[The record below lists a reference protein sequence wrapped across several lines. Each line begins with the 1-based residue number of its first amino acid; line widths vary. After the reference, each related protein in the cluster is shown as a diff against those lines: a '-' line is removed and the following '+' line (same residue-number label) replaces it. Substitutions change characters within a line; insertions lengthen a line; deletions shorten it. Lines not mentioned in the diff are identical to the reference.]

1 MLSYNFQMLED
12 DDPWQANCDNIRILD
27 DGSVRGSVQQDGYAT
42 APAAAVAKQNQQLN
56 YAVDS
61 PNKRYVERPKKG
73 PPYLDSPVNR
83 FSNSPI
89 VVNKRQSNPDRVIF
103 SKSTINTHS
112 TPTISRTRLS
122 SRSSSQRSRFT
133 STGSDFRDTV
143 SRQPSFSFT
152 LLMTIVFWC
161 SAVIHGPL
169 SSVKAHSCLP
179 VNNHFFLIGTVLSNI
194 AGIIACIV
202 THRFV
207 GKLSVTII
215 VALTSLGTILLTYF
229 VALLAFS
236 HASESSE
243 QSLIFSKAGEFL
255 GVSLFASCRET
266 RCNGRFSR
274 SRELVSCEQGYID
287 Q

>member
-1 MLSYNFQMLED
+1 MLED
-12 DDPWQANCDNIRILD
+12 DDPWQANCDNVRILD

-42 APAAAVAKQNQQLN
+42 AAAAAIVKHNHQHVS
-56 YAVDS
+56 YPVDS
-61 PNKRYVERPKKG
+61 PNKRYTESPTRKA

-83 FSNSPI
+83 FSNSPM
-89 VVNKRQSNPDRVIF
+89 VVSKRQNDPDRVTF
-103 SKSTINTHS
+103 SKSATINTHS
-112 TPTISRTRLS
+112 APTPTRVPRPS

-133 STGSDFRDTV
+133 STGSDFRETV
-143 SRQPSFSFT
+143 NRQPSFSFT

-179 VNNHFFLIGTVLSNI
+179 VSNHFFLVGTVLSNT

-202 THRFV
+202 THRCV
-207 GKLSVTII
+207 GKLSITII

-243 QSLIFSKAGEFL
+243 QSLIFSKAGELL
-255 GVSLFASCRET
+255 GVS
-266 RCNGRFSR
+266 N
-274 SRELVSCEQGYID
+274 
-287 Q
+287 

>member
-1 MLSYNFQMLED
+1 MLED
-12 DDPWQANCDNIRILD
+12 DDPWQANCDNVRILD
-27 DGSVRGSVQQDGYAT
+27 DGSVRGSVQQDGYST
-42 APAAAVAKQNQQLN
+42 AAAAAAARHNQHVN
-56 YAVDS
+56 YSMES
-61 PNKRYVERPKKG
+61 PKKRYVESPTRKVPT
-73 PPYLDSPVNR
+73 YLESPVNR
-83 FSNSPI
+83 FSNSPV
-89 VVNKRQSNPDRVIF
+89 VVNKKHSDADRVTF
-103 SKSTINTHS
+103 SKSTVSNTHHS

-133 STGSDFRDTV
+133 STGSDFRETV

-179 VNNHFFLIGTVLSNI
+179 VSNPFFLVGSLLSNV
-194 AGIIACIV
+194 AGIIACLV

-207 GKLSVTII
+207 GKLSITII

-243 QSLIFSKAGEFL
+243 QSLIFSKAGELL
-255 GVSLFASCRET
+255 GVSFIDILTFMMWCRY
-266 RCNGRFSR
+266 RQHLCSDPSMHDF
-274 SRELVSCEQGYID
+274 
-287 Q
+287 

>member
-1 MLSYNFQMLED
+1 MLED

-42 APAAAVAKQNQQLN
+42 AAAAATAAAKHNQHLN
-56 YAVDS
+56 FSSDS
-61 PNKRYVERPKKG
+61 PNKRYTKSPRKI
-73 PPYLDSPVNR
+73 PPYLESPVNR
-83 FSNSPI
+83 FSNSPV
-89 VVNKRQSNPDRVIF
+89 VVNKRQSDPDRVTF
-103 SKSTINTHS
+103 SKATTVNTHS
-112 TPTISRTRLS
+112 TPTLTRTRLS

-133 STGSDFRDTV
+133 SSGSDFRETV
-143 SRQPSFSFT
+143 NRQPSFSFT

-179 VNNHFFLIGTVLSNI
+179 VANHFFLVGTVLSNT

-202 THRFV
+202 THRCV
-207 GKLSVTII
+207 GKLSITII
-215 VALTSLGTILLTYF
+215 VALISLGTILLTYF

-243 QSLIFSKAGEFL
+243 QSLIFSKAGELL
-255 GVSLFASCRET
+255 GVS
-266 RCNGRFSR
+266 
-274 SRELVSCEQGYID
+274 YIFYSFLKRLNN
-287 Q
+287 QTKLIEKQNMNHPL

>member
-1 MLSYNFQMLED
+1 MLED
-12 DDPWQANCDNIRILD
+12 DDPWQPNCDNIRILD

-42 APAAAVAKQNQQLN
+42 AAAAAVAAKHNQHLN
-56 YAVDS
+56 FSAADS
-61 PNKRYVERPKKG
+61 PKKRYTESPRKI
-73 PPYLDSPVNR
+73 PPYLESPVNR
-83 FSNSPI
+83 FSNSPV
-89 VVNKRQSNPDRVIF
+89 VVNKRQSDPDRVTF
-103 SKSTINTHS
+103 SKTTVNTHS
-112 TPTISRTRLS
+112 TPTVSRTRLS

-133 STGSDFRDTV
+133 STGSDFRETV
-143 SRQPSFSFT
+143 NRQPSFSFT

-179 VNNHFFLIGTVLSNI
+179 VANHFFLVGTVLSNT

-202 THRFV
+202 AHRCV
-207 GKLSVTII
+207 GKLSITII

-243 QSLIFSKAGEFL
+243 QSLIFSKAGELL
-255 GVSLFASCRET
+255 GVSYCLPFILKYPFE
-266 RCNGRFSR
+266 F
-274 SRELVSCEQGYID
+274 QI
-287 Q
+287 